1 MIDMSILARYK
12 YTEYKTNKD
21 DKKEDNIF
29 ILLTENNL
37 KKSNILTL

>member
-12 YTEYKTNKD
+12 YTEYKTNED
-21 DKKEDNIF
+21 DKKEDKIF